1 MTVDDWTDP
10 WCLVDLSP
18 GQSINCSLT
27 PGRAAQS
34 SRLGGRGGGEVS
46 STEYTQLSGLYAD
59 CCVVCGV
66 CNVRNVLLKGNW

>member
-1 MTVDDWTDP
+1 MTVYAWTDP

-46 STEYTQLSGLYAD
+46 STEYTQLSGLHFTLTAVW
-59 CCVVCGV
+59 CVVCAMSEMS
-66 CNVRNVLLKGNW
+66 C